1 MTKQEENNSQDPE
14 EICEEMLEEH
24 HILQED
30 EEERKDREDR
40 EDENLP
46 IGKLLRQTREKK
58 ALTIYDISGETNISS
73 SNLTSIELGNYDDLP
88 ADTFIRG
95 QIVIYANFLGLDGK
109 EAARLFFEERA
120 QCLTGHERGP
130 FSRKKKGLSTK
141 ELAEPTHI
149 SSATWAISLLA
160 LIIIFLSFFSW
171 YTGWNPFASFFKNNP
186 ARIGIAL
193 AVAQSDNAEFEQ
205 FIFPR
210 AELPEQAAKKSD
222 KQSTTKTAQTIQEI
236 KNETAEQISMTE

>member
-1 MTKQEENNSQDPE
+1 MTKQEKNNSQDTE
-14 EICEEMLEEH
+14 EISEEMLEEH
-24 HILQED
+24 PILQVD
-30 EEERKDREDR
+30 EEDK

-58 ALTIYDISGETNISS
+58 ALTIYDISEETNISS
-73 SNLTSIELGNYDDLP
+73 SNLTSVELGNYDALP

-120 QCLTGHERGP
+120 QCLTEHKGGQ
-130 FSRKKKGLSTK
+130 FSRKKRGLSTK

-186 ARIGIAL
+186 AHIGIAL
-193 AVAQSDNAEFEQ
+193 AVAQSDNPEFMAEYEQ

-210 AELPEQAAKKSD
+210 AEIPEQAAKPSD
-222 KQSTTKTAQTIQEI
+222 RQSTTKTVQTIQEA
-236 KNETAEQISMTE
+236 KNETAEQNTITE

>member
-1 MTKQEENNSQDPE
+1 MTKQEENNSQDTE
-14 EICEEMLEEH
+14 EISEEMLEEH
-24 HILQED
+24 PVHQEKEEED
-30 EEERKDREDR
+30 EKDK
-40 EDENLP
+40 DEHLP
-46 IGKLLRQTREKK
+46 IGKLLRQMREKK
-58 ALTIYDISGETNISS
+58 ALTIYDISEETNISS
-73 SNLTSIELGNYDDLP
+73 SNLTSVELGNYDDLP

-109 EAARLFFEERA
+109 EAARLFFEERT
-120 QCLTGHERGP
+120 QCLTGHEGGP
-130 FSRKKKGLSTK
+130 FSRKKRGLSTK

-171 YTGWNPFASFFKNNP
+171 YTGWNPFASFLKNNP

-210 AELPEQAAKKSD
+210 AEIPEQAAKNPD
-222 KQSTTKTAQTIQEI
+222 RQSTTKTAQIFANNSRDQE
-236 KNETAEQISMTE
+236 

>member
-1 MTKQEENNSQDPE
+1 MTKQEEKNSQDAE
-14 EICEEMLEEH
+14 EISEEMLEEH
-24 HILQED
+24 PVLQET
-30 EEERKDREDR
+30 EEE

-58 ALTIYDISGETNISS
+58 ALTIYDISEETNISS
-73 SNLTSIELGNYDDLP
+73 SNLTSVELGNYDDLP

-120 QCLTGHERGP
+120 QHLTEHKRGQ
-130 FSRKKKGLSTK
+130 FSRKKRGLSTK
-141 ELAEPTHI
+141 ELAEPTHV

-171 YTGWNPFASFFKNNP
+171 YTGWNPFASFFKNDP
-186 ARIGIAL
+186 AHIGIAL
-193 AVAQSDNAEFEQ
+193 AAAQSDNPKFIAEYEQ
-205 FIFPR
+205 FIFPH
-210 AELPEQAAKKSD
+210 AEIP
-222 KQSTTKTAQTIQEI
+222 STTKTVETTQEA
-236 KNETAEQISMTE
+236 KNGAAEQNILTE